1 MELVGIYKQKSREMA
16 HVATAEE
23 LFHELKRM
31 PAIERQKF
39 FVLLSTNA
47 FRGENLNHEELF
59 GHLSDDGFTA
69 EEAGE
74 YLEVSMSTFRRYLA
88 SGKLQP
94 SATIGGNQLFSVADL
109 KSFKKTRETAKG

>member
-1 MELVGIYKQKSREMA
+1 MA
-16 HVATAEE
+16 HAMTADD
-23 LFHELKRM
+23 LFQNLKRM
-31 PAIERQKF
+31 PATERQRF
-39 FVLLSTNA
+39 FALLSANA
-47 FRGENLNHEELF
+47 FRGEDLSHEELF
-59 GHLSDDGFTA
+59 GHLAGDEFTA
-69 EEAGE
+69 AEAAE